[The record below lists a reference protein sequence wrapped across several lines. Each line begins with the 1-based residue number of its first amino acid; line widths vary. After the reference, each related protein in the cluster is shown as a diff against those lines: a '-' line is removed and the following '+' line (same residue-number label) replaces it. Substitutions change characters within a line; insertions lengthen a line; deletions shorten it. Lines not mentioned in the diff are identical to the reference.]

1 MVDQQDLAGYNGLLE
16 FARLPVLIT
25 PAELELH
32 KIVVSRTY
40 LAGEIDYRGAEFRQ
54 LGPLKVGAVAELEGS
69 EIRVRGHLEGK
80 LEASCDRCLSRVEI
94 QVDRDFDLFYRPIK
108 DIARDEEIEIPYD
121 ELDVGFY
128 AGEGIPLIDLVTEQM
143 ILSRPMK
150 VVCRPDCRGFCP
162 VCGVNLNLEGCQCA
176 TPQLDS
182 PFASLK

>member
-1 MVDQQDLAGYNGLLE
+1 M
-16 FARLPVLIT
+16 LIT

-40 LAGEIDYRGAEFRQ
+40 SAGEINYRGAEFRQ

-128 AGEGIPLIDLVTEQM
+128 SGEGIPLIDLVTEQV

-150 VVCRPDCRGFCP
+150 VVCGPDCRGLCP